1 MKNMTPNRM
10 AQACGGTY
18 IGRTE
23 DADREITS
31 ITADSRKAEP
41 GGAFAAIKGERV
53 DGHDFIPGVF
63 EKGALVVIS
72 EKRLPEG
79 SGNYILV
86 EHTIRALGAIAAYYL
101 EQLDIPVVGIT
112 GSVGKTSTKEMIAAV
127 LEQKYRTL
135 KTAGNF
141 NNDLGFGIYPA
152 DGLSC

>member
-31 ITADSRKAEP
+31 ITTDSRKAEP

-63 EKGALVVIS
+63 ETGALVVIS
-72 EKRLPEG
+72 EKQPVPEG

-86 EHTIRALGAIAAYYL
+86 EAYDQSARRDRRRTTWK
-101 EQLDIPVVGIT
+101 QLDIPVVGIT
-112 GSVGKTSTKEMIAAV
+112 GSVGKTSTKEMIAVGA
-127 LEQKYRTL
+127 
-135 KTAGNF
+135 
-141 NNDLGFGIYPA
+141 
-152 DGLSC
+152 

>member
-31 ITADSRKAEP
+31 ITADSRKAEL

-101 EQLDIPVVGIT
+101 EQLNIPVVGIMEA
-112 GSVGKTSTKEMIAAV
+112 SERRARK
-127 LEQKYRTL
+127 R
-135 KTAGNF
+135 
-141 NNDLGFGIYPA
+141 
-152 DGLSC
+152 

>member
-72 EKRLPEG
+72 EKRRDRGVLPGTAEY
-79 SGNYILV
+79 SGCRHYGKRRKD
-86 EHTIRALGAIAAYYL
+86 EHERDDRSGA
-101 EQLDIPVVGIT
+101 
-112 GSVGKTSTKEMIAAV
+112 
-127 LEQKYRTL
+127 
-135 KTAGNF
+135 
-141 NNDLGFGIYPA
+141 
-152 DGLSC
+152 